1 MMKVADGTPWP
12 STFCSISISLSMARF
27 IAWRIRLSETFWLLI
42 RKATMLVGRSD
53 FCTGRPISSAARES
67 SMLALW
73 MNISSSPVI
82 TEVTVLEA
90 EMTV

>member
-1 MMKVADGTPWP
+1 
-12 STFCSISISLSMARF
+12 
-27 IAWRIRLSETFWLLI
+27 
-42 RKATMLVGRSD
+42 MLVGRSD

-90 EMTV
+90 EITV

>member
-1 MMKVADGTPWP
+1 
-12 STFCSISISLSMARF
+12 MARF

-73 MNISSSPVI
+73 MNISSSPVM